1 MTKQEFLDWRRSEV
15 TQTVFAILQDR
26 IDGLQEELGV
36 QAGVDPLQDRSK
48 VGAIAALKDILA
60 ITIDDISE
68 DETDD

>member
-15 TQTVFAILQDR
+15 TQTVFAMLEDR

-48 VGAIAALKDILA
+48 VGAIQALKDILA
-60 ITIDDISE
+60 ITMEDISE
-68 DETDD
+68 ENDD